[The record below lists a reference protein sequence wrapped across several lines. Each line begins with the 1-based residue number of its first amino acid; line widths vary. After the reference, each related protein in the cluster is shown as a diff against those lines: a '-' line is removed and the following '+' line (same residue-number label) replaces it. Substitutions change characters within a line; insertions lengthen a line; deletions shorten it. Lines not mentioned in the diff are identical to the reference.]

1 MINRTIDKLLYRYDS
16 SSYTVKN
23 RARFLLFSIITLLS
37 VTTILLISQSYLNL
51 HNPAYNYKIQLKIVG
66 PLAAAFILDIFLLFL
81 LFKGY
86 FSITGNLLL
95 IICQTGIWTV
105 MYLSKAEL
113 TVRIDSIVLIAATLS
128 MMPIII
134 NRRKKLFLIY
144 TIINIALLFLFIWLY
159 KNDLNLTGAA
169 TTDYLTDNTIA
180 FLFIGIIAYT
190 IYSIN
195 TKALE
200 KAESEIAERERVED
214 QRNKL
219 QMQLLQSQKL
229 ESIGLLAGGVA
240 HDFNNMLAAVQGF
253 AELAK
258 AGIDEQI
265 NVKPEIIEI
274 IKASKKARDLTH
286 QLLAFARIQPLNMR
300 KININVIIDDFTCM
314 LSRTLR
320 ENIVIQNN
328 LCEISGIIEG
338 DPIQIEQILLNLAL
352 NAQDAMPSGG
362 TITIETKIVKID
374 ENFIEK
380 FENIIPGKYILLSI
394 SDSGSGIDP
403 DIIDKIFDP
412 FYTTKDVGKGT
423 GLGLSTVYG
432 IVKQHNGM
440 IHLYSEKNKGAIFK
454 IYLPVIEGS
463 TDEENL
469 PSISLKS
476 LNGDETILAVE
487 DNPEV
492 RTLLETILN
501 KSGYKTLMAGNAETA
516 LNIAS
521 SYEGPIHLLIT
532 DVVIPDMNGMQLC
545 NKIVELRPDIKVIY
559 ISGYTSNVIAHN
571 GILDEGINFIQKPFS
586 ISDFTSRVR
595 DVLDM

>member
-1 MINRTIDKLLYRYDS
+1 M
-16 SSYTVKN
+16 
-23 RARFLLFSIITLLS
+23 LFSIIVLLS
-37 VTTILLISQSYLNL
+37 ITSIFLVSQSYLNM
-51 HNPAYNYKIQLKIVG
+51 HNPVYNYKLQMKIIG
-66 PLAAAFILDIFLLFL
+66 PLAVAFVLDFILLIL

-95 IICQTGIWTV
+95 IICQTGVWTV

-113 TVRIDSIVLIAATLS
+113 TVRIDTIVLIAATLS

-134 NRRKKLFLIY
+134 NRRKKLFIIY
-144 TIINIALLFLFIWLY
+144 TMINIALLYLFIWLY
-159 KNDLNLTGAA
+159 KIDLNLSDAS

-180 FLFIGIIAYT
+180 FLLIGIVGYIIYT
-190 IYSIN
+190 IN
-195 TKALE
+195 FKALE
-200 KAESEIAERERVED
+200 KAESEIAEREKVED

-258 AGIDEQI
+258 AGIDDNG
-265 NVKPEIIEI
+265 NVKSEINEI
-274 IKASKKARDLTH
+274 IKASKKARDLTQ
-286 QLLAFARIQPLNMR
+286 QLLAFARIQPLNIK
-300 KININVIIDDFTCM
+300 KININIIINDFTYM

-328 LCEISGIIEG
+328 LSEKPCLIEG

-362 TITIETKIVKID
+362 TINIETKIVQID
-374 ENFIEK
+374 EHFVER
-380 FENIIPGKYILLSI
+380 FENIFPGQYILLSI
-394 SDSGSGIDP
+394 SDTGSGIDP

-412 FYTTKDVGKGT
+412 FYTTKDIGKGT

-432 IVKQHNGM
+432 IVKQHKGM
-440 IHLYSEKNKGAIFK
+440 IHLYSEKDNGAVFK

-463 TDEENL
+463 SEEEDL
-469 PSISLKS
+469 PSAKMKSLK
-476 LNGDETILAVE
+476 GDETILAVE

-492 RTLLETILN
+492 RNLLETILN
-501 KSGYKTLMAGNAETA
+501 KNGYKTLIAENAKTA
-516 LNIAS
+516 LTIAS
-521 SYEGPIHLLIT
+521 SYEGFIHLLIT
-532 DVVIPDMNGMQLC
+532 DVIIPDMNGMQLC
-545 NKIVELRPDIKVIY
+545 DKITELRPDIKVIY
-559 ISGYTSNVIAHN
+559 ISGYTSNVIAHE
-571 GILDEGINFIQKPFS
+571 GKLDEGINFIQKPFA
-586 ISDFTSRVR
+586 ISDFARKVR
-595 DVLDM
+595 DVLDIK

>member
-23 RARFLLFSIITLLS
+23 RARFLLFSIVLLLS
-37 VTTILLISQSYLNL
+37 VTSILLVSQSYVNL

-66 PLAAAFILDIFLLFL
+66 PLVIAFILDIFLLIL
-81 LFKGY
+81 LVKGY
-86 FSITGNLLL
+86 FSITGNILL
-95 IICQTGIWTV
+95 IICQTGVWTV
-105 MYLSKAEL
+105 MYLSKGEQI
-113 TVRIDSIVLIAATLS
+113 VRIDTIVLIAATLS

-134 NRRKKLFLIY
+134 NRRKKLFIIY
-144 TIINIALLFLFIWLY
+144 TVLNIAVLFIFVWLY
-159 KNDLNLTGAA
+159 KNELNLTEAS

-195 TKALE
+195 FKALE
-200 KAESEIAERERVED
+200 KAESEIVEREKVED

-258 AGIDEQI
+258 TGIEEKN
-265 NVKPEIIEI
+265 NVKSEIDEI
-274 IKASKKARDLTH
+274 IKASKKARDLTQ
-286 QLLAFARIQPLNMR
+286 QLLAFARIQPLNMK
-300 KININVIIDDFTCM
+300 KININAIINDFTGM

-328 LCEISGIIEG
+328 LCEKSCLIEG

-352 NAQDAMPSGG
+352 NSQDAMPYGG
-362 TITIETKIVKID
+362 TIIIETKIVTVD
-374 ENFIEK
+374 ENFVDK
-380 FENIIPGKYILLSI
+380 FENIIPGQYILISI
-394 SDSGSGIDP
+394 SDSGSGVDSG
-403 DIIDKIFDP
+403 IIDKIFDP
-412 FYTTKDVGKGT
+412 FYTTKDIGKGT

-432 IVKQHNGM
+432 IVKQHKGM
-440 IHLYSEKNKGAIFK
+440 IHLYSEKDNGAIFK

-463 TDEENL
+463 PDENDL
-469 PSISLKS
+469 PSEKLKS
-476 LNGDETILAVE
+476 VKGDETILAVE

-492 RTLLETILN
+492 RNLLETILTKN
-501 KSGYKTLMAGNAETA
+501 GYNTLIAENAKTA
-516 LNIAS
+516 LTIAS
-521 SYEGPIHLLIT
+521 AYEGFIHLLIT
-532 DVVIPDMNGMQLC
+532 DVIIPDMNGMQLY
-545 NKIVELRPDIKVIY
+545 NKISELRPDIKIIY

-571 GILDEGINFIQKPFS
+571 GKLDDGINFIQKPFS
-586 ISDFTSRVR
+586 ISDFTRKVR
-595 DVLDM
+595 DVLDY